1 MGHSLTS
8 KPQLN
13 VYDNTPTD
21 LECYASM
28 ASILRATKKAKTQP
42 TLSTI
47 TLGILHSKKNSFK
60 KKHQKRI
67 KILFDT
73 GCGATLIHHS
83 LVGKLFLQKE
93 RLSNWSTKAGSFIIT
108 KTC

>member
-1 MGHSLTS
+1 MGHSLNS

-13 VYDNTPTD
+13 VYNTPAD

-28 ASILRATKKAKTQP
+28 ATILRPTKKAKTQP

-60 KKHQKRI
+60 KKHQKRV

-83 LVGKLFLQKE
+83 LAGKLPIQTV
-93 RLSNWSTKAGSFIIT
+93 RPSHWSTNSGSFRTT
-108 KTC
+108 KT

>member
-1 MGHSLTS
+1 MGHSLSS

-28 ASILRATKKAKTQP
+28 APILRPTKRAKMQP

-60 KKHQKRI
+60 LKDQRKVKN
-67 KILFDT
+67 LFDM
-73 GCGATLIHHS
+73 GCGVILIHHS
-83 LVGKLFLQKE
+83 LAGELPIQMN
-93 RLSNWSTKAGSFIIT
+93 RPSN
-108 KTC
+108 